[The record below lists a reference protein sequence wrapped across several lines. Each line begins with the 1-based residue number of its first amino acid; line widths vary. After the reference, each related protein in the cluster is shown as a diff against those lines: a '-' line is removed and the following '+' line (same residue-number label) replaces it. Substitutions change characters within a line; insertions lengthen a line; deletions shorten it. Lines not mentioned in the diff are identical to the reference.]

1 MSPTTQK
8 PLYPEET
15 SFGQAETIMRN
26 LASIEQESFVEV
38 DQAMFEL
45 ELQQVDIIRQVV
57 LV

>member
-1 MSPTTQK
+1 
-8 PLYPEET
+8 
-15 SFGQAETIMRN
+15 MRN